1 MIKSKF
7 PGKPSKIVHKKRVS
21 VIDIG
26 ERVED
31 NSENSEISNSENFT
45 TTTTSIKHG
54 CCENI
59 QVNEKIK
66 NTK

>member
-1 MIKSKF
+1 MGKSKF

-21 VIDIG
+21 VLLEQIDIE

-31 NSENSEISNSENFT
+31 NSENSEISNSENCTT

-54 CCENI
+54 CCKDI
-59 QVNEKIK
+59 QVK
-66 NTK
+66 